1 MEKRPS
7 RVTVPARAHPIA
19 RLIFSEMKR
28 QCVTYA
34 ELEWRSG
41 VLLCTIKSWRWGGT
55 PSLIS
60 AYAALGAL
68 GWSLIPIPREEGL
81 SKAVREQLEEIGQNF
96 VSDDRAT
103 AAMIAAAIPP
113 QPRVGTEDEP
123 APLLDYGRN
132 LVRGMRRYSAN
143 KELPA

>member
-1 MEKRPS
+1 M
-7 RVTVPARAHPIA
+7 PARAHPIA

-28 QCVTYA
+28 QCVTYP

-41 VLLCTIKSWRWGGT
+41 VLGSTIKSWRAHAT
-55 PSLIS
+55 PSLTS

-68 GWSLIPIPREEGL
+68 GWSLVPTPRQEGL
-81 SKAVREQLEEIGQNF
+81 SEAVREKLEEIGQHF

-103 AAMIAAAIPP
+103 AAMIAGAIPP
-113 QPRVGTEDEP
+113 QAQLGTEAQP

-132 LVRGMRRYSAN
+132 LVRGTRRYSAN
-143 KELPA
+143 KELPE